1 MTMLGEL
8 AISDGQR
15 QVRGKVGY
23 SSQQP
28 WIFSGT
34 VKENIVFGQEFNK
47 VRYQQVINACALR
60 KVCLLLKN
68 YKVRH
73 LHIFWKCTLFAL
85 QNFAQVLFAIPFE
98 MDVIPR
104 RNGKQRLYKILG
116 VKKGVLWEMC
126 KWRVMFTRAK
136 MKLAPLCNIHFRLL
150 LHQPIAT
157 HPIFLFYCVLFN
169 LTLKVVQS
177 RFVHCRVQITQG

>member
-47 VRYQQVINACALR
+47 VRYQQVINACALK

-68 YKVRH
+68 SSLSH
-73 LHIFWKCTLFAL
+73 LPKCTLFAP
-85 QNFAQVLFAIPFE
+85 QNFAQVLFSVPFE
-98 MDVIPR
+98 MAVIPR
-104 RNGKQRLYKILG
+104 RNGKQRLYKIFG
-116 VKKGVLWEMC
+116 VKQGVLWEMC
-126 KWRVMFTRAK
+126 KWRLINV
-136 MKLAPLCNIHFRLL
+136 
-150 LHQPIAT
+150 HQGENEAGSSLRYSFSST
-157 HPIFLFYCVLFN
+157 VTSTNCHSFYFLFYCVQFN
-169 LTLKVVQS
+169 LTL
-177 RFVHCRVQITQG
+177 

>member
-1 MTMLGEL
+1 MATKLQNTLILDKFIFDLQTSLLMTMLGEL

-34 VKENIVFGQEFNK
+34 VKENIVFGQEFNQ
-47 VRYQQVINACALR
+47 VRYQQVINACALK

-73 LHIFWKCTLFAL
+73 LHIF
-85 QNFAQVLFAIPFE
+85 QNAPCLP
-98 MDVIPR
+98 P
-104 RNGKQRLYKILG
+104 KILL
-116 VKKGVLWEMC
+116 KC
-126 KWRVMFTRAK
+126 CFQ
-136 MKLAPLCNIHFRLL
+136 FLL
-150 LHQPIAT
+150 RWL
-157 HPIFLFYCVLFN
+157 
-169 LTLKVVQS
+169 
-177 RFVHCRVQITQG
+177 